1 MGWQRAPQ
9 LPDALDR
16 RQLRTVGRE
25 EEQFEIVLVGVHEG
39 PQELRQVAFFDTFPQ
54 NDDVHLEGA

>member
-1 MGWQRAPQ
+1 
-9 LPDALDR
+9 
-16 RQLRTVGRE
+16 VGRE